1 MANSGIYGVYINQ
14 INYLQGVV
22 QTGGQLIGWEYV
34 ANSGRYCWSFRRDIS
49 EFYDASEV
57 DGVLTIKGL
66 PLNSAAAMIRWN
78 NVPMTD
84 DELNKIEQDEGRILE
99 PSFTPFAG
107 NSGNKQNERNLA
119 WIVEGGLPRN
129 TGYQGAQ
136 AGVARG
142 YGFAGNQNELLIQYL
157 QMKLTSTNS
166 SLPGLQA
173 EMAEAVGASSWNGVG
188 IAIAAV

>member
-119 WIVEGGLPRN
+119 WIVEGGFPRN